1 MTFAA
6 PYALFREMEGNVPGS
21 FLERETW
28 RELLASATP

>member
-6 PYALFREMEGNVPGS
+6 PFALYQEMEGNVPGS

-28 RELLASATP
+28 NELLGSTDA